1 MVDEAFVREVIGF
14 PVLIVAFVVLGV
26 LLLPCAVYDWVASKI
41 GEGEKNGVVV
51 GVKEAKTKNE

>member
-51 GVKEAKTKNE
+51 G